1 MTWQTPDWWTFAL
14 LFLAAY
20 RLWRLLAIDTIL
32 HGIRSRIFG
41 ESSLRFD
48 FLECPFCAGA
58 WIVICWWLA
67 WIAWPHW
74 TVIVAVPF
82 ALSAVVGVFAAKL
95 DPAFDD

>member
-1 MTWQTPDWWTFAL
+1 VTWQTPDWWTFAL
-14 LFLAAY
+14 LMLAAY
-20 RLWRLLAIDTIL
+20 RLWRLLAFDVIL
-32 HGIRSRIFG
+32 NKIRDRIVPDKSR
-41 ESSLRFD
+41 D
-48 FLECPFCAGA
+48 FLECPYCAGA

-74 TVIVAVPF
+74 TSIVAVPF